1 MEKIF
6 ELGFTLSAD
15 FILNEDILIN
25 NIFHNNNSANILYV
39 FANIKPTNEEENL
52 VFYIGHTRTTFSN
65 RMRGYRLGNGQNTNN
80 RIHCYIKEQLE
91 LGKLIKV
98 YVLNNIYNLNIRDLE
113 IDIAAGLEYSLISY
127 FANYNLNNNFPP
139 LINIAGNYTNN
150 TLLVNIP
157 NEIQEI
163 VEHEELNEN
172 FAYNL
177 NSSTYWNTSNINVP
191 KNLEHLFGDH
201 NEEVIIEFYL
211 NDTLVNRF
219 NELINRN
226 ATQNGSPRI
235 YIRGENGRWFINWK
249 HEFFNQNSSIN
260 IKITDR
266 NRLKINLI

>member
-15 FILNEDILIN
+15 FILNENILIN

-39 FANIKPTNEEENL
+39 FANISSTNEEENF

-80 RIHCYIKEQLE
+80 RIHSYIREQLQ

-98 YVLNNIYNLNIRDLE
+98 YVLNNIYNLNIRELE
-113 IDIAAGLEYSLISY
+113 IDIAAGLEYSLINY
-127 FANYNLNNNFPP
+127 YANFNLNNNFPS
-139 LINIAGNYTNN
+139 LLNIAGNSNN
-150 TLLVNIP
+150 ITIEAQNNIP
-157 NEIQEI
+157 EEIEM
-163 VEHEELNEN
+163 EELNEN
-172 FAYNL
+172 FSYNL
-177 NSSTYWNTSNINVP
+177 NLNTYWNTPNINIP
-191 KNLEHLFGDH
+191 LNLEQFFGEH
-201 NEEVIIEFYL
+201 NEEVIIEFYQ
-211 NDTLVNRF
+211 NDNLVNRF

-235 YIRGENGRWFINWK
+235 YIRGQNGRWFMNWK
-249 HEFFNQNSSIN
+249 HEFFNQNSIIN

-266 NRLKINLI
+266 NKLQINKS

>member
-39 FANIKPTNEEENL
+39 FANINPTNEEENF

-65 RMRGYRLGNGQNTNN
+65 RMRGYRLGNGHNTNY
-80 RIHCYIKEQLE
+80 RIHSYIREQLQV
-91 LGKLIKV
+91 GKHIKV
-98 YVLNNIYNLNIRDLE
+98 YVLNNIYNLNIRELE

-127 FANYNLNNNFPP
+127 FANFNLNNNFPS
-139 LINIAGNYTNN
+139 LLNIAGNNN
-150 TLLVNIP
+150 NLLVNIP

-163 VEHEELNEN
+163 VEPEELNEN